1 MLWKSVT
8 NFKLIT
14 AIELVKCRLCVIYR
28 IDKFINL
35 SSFVGCCNIKVC
47 NRA

>member
-1 MLWKSVT
+1 MLWKSVA

-14 AIELVKCRLCVIYR
+14 TIELVKCRLGVIYR
-28 IDKFINL
+28 INKLINL
-35 SSFVGCCNIKVC
+35 SSFIGCCNIKIC